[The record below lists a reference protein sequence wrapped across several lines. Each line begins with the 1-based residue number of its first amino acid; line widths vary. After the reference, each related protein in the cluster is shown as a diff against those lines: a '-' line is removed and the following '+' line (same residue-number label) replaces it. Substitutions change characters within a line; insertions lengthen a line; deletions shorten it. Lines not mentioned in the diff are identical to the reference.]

1 MDEFKKEKIH
11 FMERNGHSIFEVVQR
26 VLRNL
31 FNEEDEGERER
42 LRRLIHEP
50 GLLNNA
56 SGLEDRVQMA
66 AWLKEPSR
74 FSSRRAYR
82 EFERYVRQRSRKI
95 RMRYAVRLAACL
107 VLPLLAGGVA
117 WWLFSKEEKQQVQIA
132 KVIYPI
138 TSKAYITLNDG
149 QQVVLGEDQ
158 GEITASDGTKITRDS
173 AKVVYSALDAIPS
186 GEIIYHEL
194 NVPRG
199 GEYMLVLPDSTRVW
213 VNADSKLRYP
223 VRFEGNS
230 REVDL
235 LAGEAYFEVTKDKE
249 KPFLVR
255 TSRGTVR
262 VLGTE
267 FNVRDYRNE
276 AKVVTTLVN
285 GSVQFSDNRDAG
297 KNVILQPGYQVV
309 VDSVFKDWVVR
320 KVDLREY
327 VGWKDG
333 QYVFNHLTLEELM
346 KTVER
351 NYDVT
356 VFFANEECKALRFS
370 GDLQKYEHV
379 GQFLRFIETGGD
391 VRFVVKDRTITVY
404 RK

>member
-1 MDEFKKEKIH
+1 MKRY
-11 FMERNGHSIFEVVQR
+11 FMERNGHSIFEVVRQ
-26 VLRNL
+26 VIRNL
-31 FNEEDEGERER
+31 FNEEDEGEREK
-42 LRRLIHEP
+42 LRRLIREP

-56 SGLEDRVQMA
+56 SELEDPARVA

-74 FSSRRAYR
+74 FSSRKAYR
-82 EFERYVRQRSRKI
+82 KFETYVRQRRRKI
-95 RMRYAVRLAACL
+95 RMRYATRVAAFL

-132 KVIYPI
+132 KVIQPI

-149 QQVVLGEDQ
+149 RQVVLGEDL
-158 GEITASDGTKITRDS
+158 GEMTAPDGTKITRDL
-173 AKVVYSALDAIPS
+173 AKVVYSALDAMS
-186 GEIIYHEL
+186 SREIVYHEL

-213 VNADSKLRYP
+213 VNADSRLRYP

-255 TSRGTVR
+255 TLRGSVR

-267 FNVRDYRNE
+267 FNVRDYKDE
-276 AKVVTTLVN
+276 VKVVTTLVN
-285 GSVQFSDNRDAG
+285 GSVQFRDNRDTS
-297 KNVILQPGYQVV
+297 KNVVLQPGFQVV
-309 VDSVFKDWVVR
+309 ADSVFKDWEVR

-333 QYVFNHLTLEELM
+333 LYVFNHLTLEELM

-356 VFFANEECKALRFS
+356 VFFANEECKSLRFS
-370 GDLQKYEHV
+370 GDLQKYENV

-391 VRFVVKDRTITVY
+391 VYFVVKDRTITVY

>member
-1 MDEFKKEKIH
+1 
-11 FMERNGHSIFEVVQR
+11 MERNGHSIFEVVQR
-26 VLRNL
+26 VIRNL
-31 FNEEDEGERER
+31 FNEEDEGEREK
-42 LRRLIHEP
+42 LRRLIREP

-56 SGLEDRVQMA
+56 SELENPVRVA

-74 FSSRRAYR
+74 FSSRKAYR
-82 EFERYVRQRSRKI
+82 RFETYVRQRRRKI
-95 RMRYAVRLAACL
+95 RMRYATRVAAFL
-107 VLPLLAGGVA
+107 VLPLLVGGVA

-132 KVIYPI
+132 KVIQPI

-149 QQVVLGEDQ
+149 RQVVLGEDS
-158 GEITASDGTKITRDS
+158 GEMTASDGTKMTRDS
-173 AKVVYSALDAIPS
+173 AKVVYSALDVLS
-186 GEIIYHEL
+186 SREIVYHEL

-235 LAGEAYFEVTKDKE
+235 LAGEAYFEVAKDKE

-309 VDSVFKDWVVR
+309 ADSVFKDWVVR
-320 KVDLREY
+320 KVDLKEY

-391 VRFVVKDRTITVY
+391 VYFVVKDRTITVY